1 MTGWKKIPGENPG
14 EGDVP
19 EYDSDL
25 AFTLVGFHLLVGLIV
40 LDRRGEVRRQE
51 QGHGVVTEVSPVS
64 GIHLTF
70 ARLRAG
76 ELRTLPPATHLLQPA
91 DPGRYALRGTGE
103 VVVDPDYLAT
113 WTLIER
119 DG

>member
-40 LDRRGEVRRQE
+40 LDRRGEVRRQRCA
-51 QGHGVVTEVSPVS
+51 S
-64 GIHLTF
+64 
-70 ARLRAG
+70 R
-76 ELRTLPPATHLLQPA
+76 
-91 DPGRYALRGTGE
+91 
-103 VVVDPDYLAT
+103 
-113 WTLIER
+113 
-119 DG
+119 